1 MSERAGLATGASL
14 EQTLAGLIGKRVSI
28 RLKDGD
34 GFRDI
39 VGILESTSSLVN
51 RHGEKINFRSEEIA
65 FWREVVARPEKAGTG
80 APLSHRITELEALSN
95 KTWPAPTTQS
105 RGGWLYRRAKGVSL
119 RANSVFLQGSGP
131 FGQPLEDLDDEIN
144 YCVNFYKNAGV
155 RPTIV
160 VPLPIFQELD
170 KKLEELGWIP
180 KIKAHFLVRD
190 LPKESEKPLPNF
202 EFLVEPSPTPEW
214 LAVQSDEAIE
224 DIMSAYPATYLAIT
238 FENKIIATVR
248 LAVDGSWAIVTRLF
262 VREEFRG
269 KGLSKALMEKVSSV
283 ASSQGAT
290 KISLQVESTNQVALS
305 LYQGLGYKIH
315 HSFIYRAHR

>member
-28 RLKDGD
+28 RLKDPD

-39 VGILESTSSLVN
+39 VGILDSSSSLVN
-51 RHGEKINFRSEEIA
+51 RRGEKVEFRIEEIA
-65 FWREVVARPEKAGTG
+65 FWREVIAMPEKAGTG

-105 RGGWLYRRAKGVSL
+105 RGGWLYRRANGVSL
-119 RANSVFLQGSGP
+119 RANSVLLQGSAP
-131 FGQPLEDLDDEIN
+131 FGQPLENIEDEIN
-144 YCVNFYKNAGV
+144 YCVSFYKTAGL

-170 KKLEELGWIP
+170 KKLEGLGWIP
-180 KIKAHFLVRD
+180 KVKAHFLVKD
-190 LPKESEKPLPNF
+190 LPKESANDLHGFKY
-202 EFLVEPSPTPEW
+202 LVLATPSQEW
-214 LAVQSDEAIE
+214 LAVQSDEAIA

-238 FENKIIATVR
+238 DEDKVIATVR
-248 LAVDGSWAIVTRLF
+248 LAIDGNWAIVTRLF
-262 VREEFRG
+262 VNEEFRG

-283 ASSQGAT
+283 ASNQGAT
-290 KISLQVESTNQVALS
+290 KISLQVESTNKVALS
-305 LYQGLGYKIH
+305 LYQSLGYKIH